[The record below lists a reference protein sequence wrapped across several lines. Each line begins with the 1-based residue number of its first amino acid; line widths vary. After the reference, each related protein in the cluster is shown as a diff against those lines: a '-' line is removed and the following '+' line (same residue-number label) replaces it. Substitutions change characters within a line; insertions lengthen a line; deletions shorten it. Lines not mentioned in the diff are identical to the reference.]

1 MPKTLIL
8 ADDHPLILNGTKSFL
23 ESKGYE
29 VIATANDGIDAY
41 NKVVKYAP
49 ALVILDFDIPKL
61 NGLEIASELRKNH
74 IETKIVIL
82 TLHKHSNILDEVGKT
97 IEGYVTKDSGLEELE
112 ACLNAILENRTYSSK
127 NLSKNIH
134 LKENSESSFLQL
146 SSAEVK
152 ILRYLSQN
160 LSSAAIADE
169 LFISKRTVEKH
180 RSNIIKK
187 IGLDSSN
194 QNALILWLQDHPEI
208 LNIS

>member
-1 MPKTLIL
+1 MTKTLII

-23 ESKGYE
+23 EAKDYI
-29 VIATANDGIDAY
+29 VIATANNGVDAY
-41 NKVVKYAP
+41 NKIIKHNPTLA
-49 ALVILDFDIPKL
+49 ILDFDIPKL
-61 NGLEIASELRKNH
+61 NGLEIASELRKNQ

-82 TLHKHSNILDEVGKT
+82 TLYKHSNILDEVGKT

-112 ACLNAILENRTYSSK
+112 ACLNAILENKTYYSK

-146 SSAEVK
+146 TSTEVK
-152 ILRYLSQN
+152 ILNYLSQN